1 MYIMIVMI
9 NNMASGQSWA
19 GILRDLRYGWRG
31 MRKTPVFTAFAV
43 LTLGLGIGANTT
55 VFTIVNT
62 LLLHPL
68 PVGDPSRLAAR
79 LCQLRRLRGTAGLVP
94 WLRGVHS
101 TDGDDAPHGHPPRAR
116 IWRVCHEAVLRYA
129 GAQPGARPLF
139 HARRR

>member
-19 GILRDLRYGWRG
+19 GILRDLRYGWGG
-31 MRKTPVFTAFAV
+31 MRKTPGFTAFAV

-68 PVGDPSRLAAR
+68 PVGDPSR
-79 LCQLRRLRGTAGLVP
+79 GI
-94 WLRGVHS
+94 
-101 TDGDDAPHGHPPRAR
+101 R
-116 IWRVCHEAVLRYA
+116 IVQREL
-129 GAQPGARPLF
+129 GQPEQVQRSEEHTSELQSPMYL
-139 HARRR
+139 

>member
-1 MYIMIVMI
+1 MYIMIVVI

-68 PVGDPSRLAAR
+68 PVGDPSRLAALYDTGSKTAKPASVR
-79 LCQLRRLRGTAGLVP
+79 LPLAYANFEDYAEQQDRKSTRLNSS
-94 WLRGVHS
+94 H
-101 TDGDDAPHGHPPRAR
+101 
-116 IWRVCHEAVLRYA
+116 
-129 GAQPGARPLF
+129 
-139 HARRR
+139 